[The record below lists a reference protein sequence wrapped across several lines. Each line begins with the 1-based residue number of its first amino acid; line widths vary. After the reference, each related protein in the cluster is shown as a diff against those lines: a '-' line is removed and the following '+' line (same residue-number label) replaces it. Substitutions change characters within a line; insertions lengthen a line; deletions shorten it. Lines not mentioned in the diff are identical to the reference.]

1 MHEIGGTRMQAP
13 RILDPCCGSRMFY
26 FDRAHPD
33 VLFGDLRSETIVVR
47 DRSHGREDGTR
58 TLHIRP
64 DMRGWIFG
72 RCHLLTA
79 RSRSSYSTRRTWCA
93 RGKIVACRQVRQIV
107 GELAGR
113 HRRRIP
119 RVFPRAEK

>member
-13 RILDPCCGSRMFY
+13 RVLDPCCGSRMFY

-64 DMRGWIFG
+64 DMRMDFRALPFADSTFPLVIFDPP
-72 RCHLLTA
+72 HLVRAGKNRGLPPSTA
-79 RSRSSYSTRRTWCA
+79 NCRRTGGQTSPQDSA
-93 RGKIVACRQVRQIV
+93 NVSAC
-107 GELAGR
+107 
-113 HRRRIP
+113 
-119 RVFPRAEK
+119 